1 MVQGSVLLG
10 FMIRRATFGKSTRS
24 IVTTGTGET
33 ADREVTAT
41 NSEQRKHRRGRV
53 FMGWMVAADVAA
65 ARVSRTYYRRAGG
78 RTGDSRAFFCFL
90 PGKPSRCR
98 DACRT
103 ASLCA
108 RSKRLLNGPLLHLN
122 LPAQSLLD
130 RYERPLLAFAR
141 HRAGDSE
148 TARDAV
154 QDTFLRY
161 FRDRPSGDLESLAP
175 WLFTVCRRVII
186 DHQRKQQRIVP
197 MNPTLTFDQTID
209 DAAASPAVALEEKD
223 DAHRLKGLIKS
234 LPDRQQELVR
244 LKFEAG
250 LSYRD
255 IAAAT
260 GLTVSNVGTLL
271 HHAVQSLREQFH
283 ASVLA

>member
-1 MVQGSVLLG
+1 
-10 FMIRRATFGKSTRS
+10 
-24 IVTTGTGET
+24 
-33 ADREVTAT
+33 
-41 NSEQRKHRRGRV
+41 
-53 FMGWMVAADVAA
+53 
-65 ARVSRTYYRRAGG
+65 
-78 RTGDSRAFFCFL
+78 
-90 PGKPSRCR
+90 
-98 DACRT
+98 
-103 ASLCA
+103 
-108 RSKRLLNGPLLHLN
+108 LN

-141 HRAGDSE
+141 HHAGDQE

-161 FRDRPSGDLESLAP
+161 FRDRPAGDLESLAP
-175 WLFTVCRRVII
+175 WLFTVCRRILI
-186 DHQRKQQRIVP
+186 DHQRKLQRIVP

-209 DAAASPAVALEEKD
+209 DSAASPAAALEEKD
-223 DAHRLKGLIKS
+223 DAHRLKGLVKS
-234 LPDRQQELVR
+234 LPERQRELVR

-271 HHAVQSLREQFH
+271 HHAVQNLREQFH
-283 ASVLA
+283 AQALA

>member
-1 MVQGSVLLG
+1 M
-10 FMIRRATFGKSTRS
+10 
-24 IVTTGTGET
+24 
-33 ADREVTAT
+33 
-41 NSEQRKHRRGRV
+41 
-53 FMGWMVAADVAA
+53 
-65 ARVSRTYYRRAGG
+65 
-78 RTGDSRAFFCFL
+78 
-90 PGKPSRCR
+90 
-98 DACRT
+98 
-103 ASLCA
+103 
-108 RSKRLLNGPLLHLN
+108 N

-141 HRAGDSE
+141 HHAGDQE

-161 FRDRPSGDLESLAP
+161 FRDRPAGDLESLAP
-175 WLFTVCRRVII
+175 WLFTVCRRILI
-186 DHQRKQQRIVP
+186 DHQRKLQRIVP

-209 DAAASPAVALEEKD
+209 DSAASPAAALEEKD
-223 DAHRLKGLIKS
+223 DAHRLKGLVKS
-234 LPDRQQELVR
+234 LPERQRELVR

-271 HHAVQSLREQFH
+271 HHAVQNLREQFH
-283 ASVLA
+283 AQALA